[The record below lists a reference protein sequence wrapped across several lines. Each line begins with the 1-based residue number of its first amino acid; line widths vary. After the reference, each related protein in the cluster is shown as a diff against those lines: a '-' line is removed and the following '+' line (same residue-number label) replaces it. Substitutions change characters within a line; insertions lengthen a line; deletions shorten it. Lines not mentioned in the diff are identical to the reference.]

1 MKVMPKMFTESHYS
15 DSRGQHNLPIHL
27 MNRELIANTCVVKW
41 HDLNEMDES
50 EIDDIKYTLG
60 VLGFDIDYN
69 YDGMFITYKHEIQ

>member
-1 MKVMPKMFTESHYS
+1 
-15 DSRGQHNLPIHL
+15 
-27 MNRELIANTCVVKW
+27 
-41 HDLNEMDES
+41 MDES